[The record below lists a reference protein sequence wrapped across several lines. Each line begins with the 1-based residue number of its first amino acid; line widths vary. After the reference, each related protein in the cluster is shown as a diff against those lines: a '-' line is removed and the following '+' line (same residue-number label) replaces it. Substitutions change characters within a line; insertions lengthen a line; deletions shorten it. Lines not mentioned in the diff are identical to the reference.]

1 MMNVF
6 ANVSEIFNLLPFT
19 WGDTPLP
26 NRGDIVNLEGFLT
39 PDARLQLAKQ
49 DANSLW
55 PNRGYE
61 KMSVLDAIGYESWV
75 VVRRHYF
82 RDVCTGEVDIWLS
95 IRQET

>member
-6 ANVSEIFNLLPFT
+6 ANVSEIFNLLPLT
-19 WGDTPLP
+19 W
-26 NRGDIVNLEGFLT
+26 GDIVNLEGFLT

-82 RDVCTGEVDIWLS
+82 RDVCTGEVDVWLS

>member
-6 ANVSEIFNLLPFT
+6 ANVSEIFNLLPLT

-55 PNRGYE
+55 PNR
-61 KMSVLDAIGYESWV
+61 
-75 VVRRHYF
+75 
-82 RDVCTGEVDIWLS
+82 
-95 IRQET
+95 

>member
-1 MMNVF
+1 MNVF
-6 ANVSEIFNLLPFT
+6 ANVSEIFNLLPLS

-39 PDARLQLAKQ
+39 TDAKLQLANQ
-49 DANSLW
+49 DANLLW
-55 PNRGYE
+55 PNREY
-61 KMSVLDAIGYESWV
+61 KNMSVLDAIGHESWV

-82 RDVCTGEVDIWLS
+82 KNVCTGEVDVWLS